1 MSTFDVKKN
10 PAICV
15 LPWIHEY
22 KTITGKTAPCCQGD
36 DLLEGESIAGIRE
49 AMLKGIKPRACN
61 NCYKTEQE
69 SKLSHRIQNSLEWIS
84 KFGEPDVHNPIL
96 QFVDVRYDPTC
107 NLKCKTCGPN
117 CSTLWQKEK
126 GIKITVNDE
135 NKRYLNEVDKTIL
148 KKVYLAGGEP
158 TYIKGYL
165 DFLEDLFVVNP
176 LCDVVIN
183 TNLKK
188 LPDAWKQ
195 IITKFKNFNVTI
207 SCDAI
212 EKLGTYVR
220 YPLGWDEFEENVKF
234 VSEIAN
240 LNKNANFLQF
250 NLVASNLTVH
260 RLYETCTWMKQY
272 SKHINLSILR
282 GPGVFSESAVPMEH
296 RDVYVDN
303 LKKLLKFPVSIYYA
317 TSFRNKIAYLIKKY
331 STAEYSKSLH
341 AKLREE
347 ISEQDSHRKL
357 KLVEVD
363 DFLYSWIHAQ

>member
-10 PAICV
+10 PAICA

-22 KTITGKTAPCCQGD
+22 KTISGKTAPCCAGD
-36 DLLEGESIAGIRE
+36 RFLEGETIAGTRE
-49 AMLKGIKPRACN
+49 SMLKGIKPRACN

-69 SKLSHRIQNSLEWIS
+69 SRWSPRIQETNDWIG
-84 KFGEPDVHNPIL
+84 KFGEPDINSPSI
-96 QFVDVRYDPTC
+96 QYVDVRYDPTC
-107 NLKCKTCGPN
+107 NLKCKTCGPHD
-117 CSTLWQKEK
+117 STLWQKEK

-135 NKRYLNEVDKTIL
+135 NKSYLSRVDKTIL

-165 DFLEDLFVVNP
+165 DFLDELFVVNP
-176 LCDVVIN
+176 LCEVVIN

-188 LPDAWKQ
+188 LPDAWKD
-195 IITKFKNFNVTI
+195 IITKFKNLTVVC

-220 YPLGWDEFEENVKF
+220 YPLGWTEFEENVKF
-234 VSEIAN
+234 VSE
-240 LNKNANFLQF
+240 NANFLQF
-250 NLVASNLTVH
+250 NLVASNLNVH
-260 RLYETCTWMKQY
+260 KLYETCMWMKQY
-272 SKHINLSILR
+272 SKHINLSILHT
-282 GPGVFSESAVPMEH
+282 PEVFSESAVPMEH
-296 RDVYVDN
+296 RDVYIDN
-303 LKKLLKFPVSIYYA
+303 VKKLLKFPVSIYYA
-317 TSFRNKIAYLIKKY
+317 TRFRNEIVYLIKKY

-341 AKLREE
+341 TKLREE

-357 KLVEVD
+357 KLVDAD